1 MNWPGHK
8 FALTFFGGVIVAWL
22 VLMFALVRGAALP
35 AEASGTMLAVFEP
48 SITETAAVNAIAAAH
63 GNVVKKSGLAFAWVV
78 QSDEPGLA
86 GRMRAQGAIG
96 VYRELPISPA
106 LMGCI
111 AVADAKVENAL
122 TQ

>member
-1 MNWPGHK
+1 MNGPGHR
-8 FALTFFGGVIVAWL
+8 FALAFFGGVIVAWL
-22 VLMFALVRGAALP
+22 ILMVVLVRNAALP
-35 AEASGTMLAVFEP
+35 AEAAGTMLAVFEP
-48 SITETAAVNAIAAAH
+48 SISEAAAVNAIAAAR
-63 GNVVKKSGLAFAWVV
+63 GNVVKHSGLAFAWVV
-78 QSDEPGLA
+78 QSDEQGLA

-122 TQ
+122 AQ

>member
-1 MNWPGHK
+1 M
-8 FALTFFGGVIVAWL
+8 
-22 VLMFALVRGAALP
+22 MFVLVRNAALP
-35 AEASGTMLAVFEP
+35 AEASGTMMAVFEP
-48 SITETAAVNAIAAAH
+48 SITETDAVQAIAAAG

-78 QSDEPGLA
+78 QSGEPGLA
-86 GRMRAQGAIG
+86 GRMRAKGAIG

-111 AVADAKVENAL
+111 AVADAKVETAL

>member
-8 FALTFFGGVIVAWL
+8 FAFAFFGGVIVAWL
-22 VLMFALVRGAALP
+22 VLMFVLVRNAALP

-48 SITETAAVNAIAAAH
+48 SISEAAAVNAISAAG

-96 VYRELPISPA
+96 VYHELPISPA

>member
-1 MNWPGHK
+1 MNWPGHR
-8 FALTFFGGVIVAWL
+8 FAMNFFGGVIVAWL
-22 VLMFALVRGAALP
+22 VLMIVLVRNAALP

-48 SITETAAVNAIAAAH
+48 SISEPAAVSAIAAA
-63 GNVVKKSGLAFAWVV
+63 GGKVVKQSGLAFAWVV

-86 GRMRAQGAIG
+86 GRMRGQGAIG

-106 LMGCI
+106 LMGCF

-122 TQ
+122 AQ

>member
-1 MNWPGHK
+1 MNTPGHK
-8 FALTFFGGVIVAWL
+8 FALAFFASVIVAWL
-22 VLMFALVRGAALP
+22 ALMFVLVRNAALP

-48 SITETAAVNAIAAAH
+48 SISEAAAVNAISAA
-63 GNVVKKSGLAFAWVV
+63 GRNVVKQSGLAFAWVV

-111 AVADAKVENAL
+111 AVADAKVENTL

>member
-1 MNWPGHK
+1 MNWPGHR
-8 FALTFFGGVIVAWL
+8 FALAFFGVVIVAWL
-22 VLMFALVRGAALP
+22 VLMVVLVRNAALP

-48 SITETAAVNAIAAAH
+48 SISEPAAVSAITAAG
-63 GNVVKKSGLAFAWVV
+63 GNVVKQSGLAFAWVV
-78 QSDEPGLA
+78 QSDEKGLA
-86 GRMRAQGAIG
+86 GRMRSQGAIG

-111 AVADAKVENAL
+111 AVADAKVENAF

>member
-1 MNWPGHK
+1 MNWPGHR
-8 FALTFFGGVIVAWL
+8 FALAFFSGVIVAWL
-22 VLMFALVRGAALP
+22 VLMFALVRNAALP
-35 AEASGTMLAVFEP
+35 SEASGTMLAVFEP
-48 SITETAAVNAIAAAH
+48 SITESDAVNAISAAR
-63 GNVVKKSGLAFAWVV
+63 GNVVKQSGFAFAWVV
-78 QSDEPGLA
+78 QSDEHGLA

-111 AVADAKVENAL
+111 ALADAKVENAL

>member
-1 MNWPGHK
+1 MSWPSHK
-8 FALTFFGGVIVAWL
+8 FALVFFGSVIVAWL
-22 VLMFALVRGAALP
+22 AVMIGLVRNSALP
-35 AEASGTMLAVFEP
+35 AEASGTMMAVFEP
-48 SITETAAVNAIAAAH
+48 SITEADAVYAIAAAR

-78 QSDEPGLA
+78 QSDEQGLA
-86 GRMRAQGAIG
+86 GRMRAKGAIG

-111 AVADAKVENAL
+111 AVADAKVETAL

>member
-1 MNWPGHK
+1 MN
-8 FALTFFGGVIVAWL
+8 
-22 VLMFALVRGAALP
+22 
-35 AEASGTMLAVFEP
+35 
-48 SITETAAVNAIAAAH
+48 SIAKPTPWYFRPMTILIA
-63 GNVVKKSGLAFAWVV
+63 GC
-78 QSDEPGLA
+78 
-86 GRMRAQGAIG
+86 MRAQGAIG